1 MPGRIPTYLLVATL
15 MSVAPY
21 GHTADSPQVLYTN
34 KLQQPLPLSNVD
46 KPGTVLKSR
55 LFITNDEGKNWL
67 MLHEMQVAADAVEL
81 PKFPFRVDADG
92 TYGVMPCTTYRNG
105 VAEPDPK
112 PGQIPPYLLIVD
124 TVAPTIVS
132 FDATLIGRSA
142 QKAVVRVTWSITD
155 LHLDKEPIAI
165 EASTDLGA
173 RFTTMHRGGKDG
185 AAELVIPVTPES
197 RDVQLRLVITDMARN
212 VTISPS
218 RSFNIEPMKT
228 EPVVPELTLAQ
239 AVATLPTLAEVGA
252 GPIKPLPTKT
262 IAPPSKVNPTAAV
275 APPPGAAVNEPTPT
289 PAVATPT
296 VVTPPPEKII
306 PVTQPDIV
314 VHGKAYEAPTATTT
328 TTPTLAAKDVII
340 ASDAVDREYYDKLA
354 ETRTLPPGNPRTANR
369 YTQPTAPPPV
379 VVNENLDGRRAP
391 ASGVPVQHTDPLQIL
406 TDARLLMATD
416 NINGACDL
424 YESLRFTSI
433 GKTALHEQV
442 HLLIIKDRPRDAITA
457 IMGAPVEIV
466 TDEIRL
472 DHARA
477 LLKTERP
484 EEVVNAVSA
493 INADAPEGR
502 PALLLIVKSYL
513 ALGRTTEA
521 NRGLDYLARG
531 NDDIAKEAR
540 AIRGR

>member
-1 MPGRIPTYLLVATL
+1 
-15 MSVAPY
+15 
-21 GHTADSPQVLYTN
+21 
-34 KLQQPLPLSNVD
+34 
-46 KPGTVLKSR
+46 
-55 LFITNDEGKNWL
+55 

-92 TYGVMPCTTYRNG
+92 SYGVMPCTTYRNG
-105 VAEPDPK
+105 VTEPDPK

-142 QKAVVRVTWSITD
+142 QKVVVRVTWSITD
-155 LHLDKEPIAI
+155 PHLDKEPIAI

-185 AAELVIPVTPES
+185 STELVIPVTPDS

-218 RSFNIEPMKT
+218 RSFNIEPIKT

-262 IAPPSKVNPTAAV
+262 IPPPSKVNPTAAV
-275 APPPGAAVNEPTPT
+275 APPPGAVVNEPAPT
-289 PAVATPT
+289 PVVATPT
-296 VVTPPPEKII
+296 VVTPPPPEKLV
-306 PVTQPDIV
+306 PATQPDIV
-314 VHGKAYEAPTATTT
+314 VHGKAYEEPTATTAT
-328 TTPTLAAKDVII
+328 TATTPTPALKEVVI
-340 ASDAVDREYYDKLA
+340 ASDAVDREYYDKLS

-369 YTQPTAPPPV
+369 YTQPMSPPPV

-442 HLLIIKDRPRDAITA
+442 HLLIIKERPRDAITA
-457 IMGAPVEIV
+457 IMGAPVEII

-484 EEVVNAVSA
+484 EEVINAVSA

-502 PALLLIVKSYL
+502 TALLLIVKSYL
-513 ALGRTTEA
+513 ALGKTTEA

-531 NDDIAKEAR
+531 NDDVAKEAR